1 MRIVLLTMCFL
12 AAGAAAEAQE
22 HPLAHADLPRG
33 VEARLTA
40 VIENPGTRQIT
51 GADTIA
57 EPHTGDVV
65 VFNGPLLLNATIDG
79 QLIVVDGNVLFEE
92 GAAVTGDVT
101 VVNGEALGLEHAV
114 IAGTVTLYGE
124 GFGWLR
130 GGERVLAVNSRTR
143 RVYREDDRRASGYST
158 FSIRTGWN
166 YNRVEG
172 LPIHFGPVIETS
184 GSNATRVEAMA
195 IWRTEVSGPF
205 DTEDWGYALRGEQF
219 VGGGRNF
226 RVGATFKSVI
236 QPIEDWQLT
245 KSEASLATFVLH
257 SDFRDYFQREG
268 WSAYARFTPR
278 ATGLSATL
286 EYSDEDHSSQ
296 PARDPWTIFS
306 GDHVWRLQPVVAEG
320 RFRNV
325 NAALQWDGRNDDD
338 FPTAGFLVRGEL
350 TRGLGGSLVLPPVF
364 NPLADPLN
372 PPQGVAFDEQFTRGL
387 IDARVYR
394 PVGRDGTLSFR
405 LVGGGAIGQ
414 NSLPPQF
421 QHALGGAGS
430 LPGYGVFSADCGA
443 RLTSGTRG
451 GSDVAS
457 YFASYGC
464 DRVALFSAE
473 YRGGFDL
480 HFGGFNWRDEEDEDD
495 WGWRVDANPNWI
507 IFFDAARGWAQPE
520 SRARGAEDTPTLYDV
535 GAGILLGDIGVYGA
549 VPLTGSDRDMKFFV
563 RLGPRF

>member
-1 MRIVLLTMCFL
+1 MRIVALTMLLL

-22 HPLAHADLPRG
+22 HPLANADLPRG
-33 VEARLTA
+33 VEALLTA
-40 VIENPGTRQIT
+40 VIENPATRQIT
-51 GADTIA
+51 GEDTIA
-57 EPHTGDVV
+57 EPYTGDVA
-65 VFNGPLLLNATIDG
+65 VFSGPLVLKAAIAG
-79 QLIVVDGNVLFEE
+79 QLIMVDGNVYFED
-92 GAAVTGDVT
+92 GAAVSGDVT
-101 VVNGEALGLEHAV
+101 VVNGEAFGLERAV
-114 IAGTVTLYGE
+114 IGGTVTLYGE

-130 GGERVLAVNSRTR
+130 RGEKVLSVNSRTR
-143 RVYREDDRRASGYST
+143 RVYREDDRRNWGHSS

-172 LPIHFGPVIETS
+172 LPLHFGPVIETS
-184 GSNATRVEAMA
+184 GSNPTRVEALA
-195 IWRTEVSGPF
+195 IWRTEVSSPF

-219 VGGGRNF
+219 VGGAHNF
-226 RVGATFKSVI
+226 RVGGTFKSVI

-278 ATGLSATL
+278 ATGFSATL
-286 EYSDEDHSSQ
+286 EYSDEDHLSQ

-320 RFRNV
+320 RFRSV
-325 NAALQWDGRNDDD
+325 NAALKWDGRDDND
-338 FPTAGFLVRGEL
+338 FPTAGFFVRGEV

-364 NPLADPLN
+364 DPLADPLVA
-372 PPQGVAFDEQFTRGL
+372 PQAVAFDEQFTRGL

-405 LVGGGAIGQ
+405 LVGGGALGEK
-414 NSLPPQF
+414 SLPPQF

-430 LPGYGVFSADCGA
+430 LPGYDLFSADCGA
-443 RLTSGTRG
+443 RLTSGMRG
-451 GSDVAS
+451 GLDAAS
-457 YFASYGC
+457 YFGSYGC
-464 DRVALFSAE
+464 DRMAQFSAE

-480 HFGGFNWRDEEDEDD
+480 HFGGFNWRDDEDEDD
-495 WGWRVDANPNWI
+495 WGWRVDASPSWI
-507 IFFDAARGWAQPE
+507 VFFDAARGWAQPE
-520 SRARGAEDTPTLYDV
+520 SRSRGATNTTALYDV
-535 GAGILLGDIGVYGA
+535 GAGILLGDFGVYGA
-549 VPLTGSDRDMKFFV
+549 VPLNGSDRDMKFFI